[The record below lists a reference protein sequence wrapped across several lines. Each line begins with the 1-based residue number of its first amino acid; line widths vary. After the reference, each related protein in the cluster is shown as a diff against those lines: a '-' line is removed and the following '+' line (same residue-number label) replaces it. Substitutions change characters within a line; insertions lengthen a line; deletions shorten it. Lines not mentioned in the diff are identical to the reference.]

1 MLTKAKNFRK
11 WILGLATITLLL
23 LVGGIAYALNLSW
36 KSLVQSTEVELKSEA
51 STASSLVRS
60 SLVDAS
66 KILDVARLRLEEE
79 LKQGEVNP
87 KQVYWILHSVVETF
101 SIYNTSDPFG
111 LLIFLNKEG
120 QLIARSGEYPSSP
133 LDFSERNYYRNLRDH
148 PLAKFA
154 IGKLRKAATTG
165 KMVFHL
171 SMPVHDGSGAIA
183 GVVAVQID
191 ELEMAITLREM
202 LDGRESHIRV
212 QDSGNETL
220 FLIPM
225 PESAP
230 SGVDPVN
237 GTLQRLAKASSV
249 TPGALLI
256 PGGTEGF
263 PITVYMGFD
272 RDPRFGFVSWSSV
285 SESALWTIFLHQNR
299 SLLLFALFAAAAIM
313 TLFLRLFRQA
323 RRLEKSME
331 EANLDS
337 MTLIGNRRGI
347 EKEIE
352 RLWRDAART
361 GRPISVLFID
371 IDHFKD
377 FNDLHGHA
385 VGDRVLKTVARTLHE
400 AIERPLDLC
409 CRWGGE
415 EFLAILPETTTGE
428 SLTVANRIRER
439 IESMRLRVG
448 GVMMQGITVSIGIAS
463 SQQDR
468 AATAENLIHK
478 ADLAMLQA
486 KAEGRNRTV
495 LYRMKNSGAIPER
508 WCLR

>member
-1 MLTKAKNFRK
+1 
-11 WILGLATITLLL
+11 
-23 LVGGIAYALNLSW
+23 
-36 KSLVQSTEVELKSEA
+36 
-51 STASSLVRS
+51 
-60 SLVDAS
+60 
-66 KILDVARLRLEEE
+66 
-79 LKQGEVNP
+79 
-87 KQVYWILHSVVETF
+87 
-101 SIYNTSDPFG
+101 
-111 LLIFLNKEG
+111 
-120 QLIARSGEYPSSP
+120 
-133 LDFSERNYYRNLRDH
+133 
-148 PLAKFA
+148 
-154 IGKLRKAATTG
+154 
-165 KMVFHL
+165 
-171 SMPVHDGSGAIA
+171 
-183 GVVAVQID
+183 
-191 ELEMAITLREM
+191 
-202 LDGRESHIRV
+202 
-212 QDSGNETL
+212 
-220 FLIPM
+220 
-225 PESAP
+225 
-230 SGVDPVN
+230 
-237 GTLQRLAKASSV
+237 
-249 TPGALLI
+249 
-256 PGGTEGF
+256 
-263 PITVYMGFD
+263 
-272 RDPRFGFVSWSSV
+272 
-285 SESALWTIFLHQNR
+285 
-299 SLLLFALFAAAAIM
+299 
-313 TLFLRLFRQA
+313 
-323 RRLEKSME
+323 ME